1 MRMARSAAATQA
13 HVQARAAAATQG
25 LTRGGVGDLG
35 GKGHGE
41 DVVAAA
47 VVREMQLM
55 DTTRTLHV
63 QALPMVGLGSAYV
76 RTPTF
81 HL

>member
-1 MRMARSAAATQA
+1 
-13 HVQARAAAATQG
+13 
-25 LTRGGVGDLG
+25 VGDLG